1 MTEIINLEVQ
11 FFLTS
16 ILYGILLLVVYDCIR
31 IIRRIVPHK
40 GFFVALEDILFWLV
54 ASIVIFIMIYE
65 RNNGTIRGFAI
76 LGMLLGM
83 VIYNQLLSQLV
94 VKGITRII
102 KTIIKAIKKVLSI
115 LFRPFAFIAKKL
127 GKFFGFAS
135 GKVSKVNSKI
145 GIKFKKV
152 GKSSVKQL
160 KNAAKTV
167 KISVTKK

>member
-16 ILYGILLLVVYDCIR
+16 ILYGILLLVVYDSIR

-40 GFFVALEDILFWLV
+40 AFFIAVEDLLFWIV
-54 ASIVIFIMIYE
+54 ASIVIFLMIYE
-65 RNNGTIRGFAI
+65 KNNGTIRGFAI

-83 VIYNQLLSQLV
+83 IIYNQLLSRLV
-94 VKGITRII
+94 VKGITWLL
-102 KTIIKAIKKVLSI
+102 KTIIKGIRKLLHVI
-115 LFRPFAFIAKKL
+115 FRPFAFLFRKGAK
-127 GKFFGFAS
+127 GFRAVS
-135 GKVSKVNSKI
+135 GKAAKVNHKVTN
-145 GIKFKKV
+145 KMKKV

-160 KNAAKTV
+160 KNTAKTV

>member
-16 ILYGILLLVVYDCIR
+16 ILYGILLLIVYDSIR
-31 IIRRIVPHK
+31 IIRRVVPHK
-40 GFFVALEDILFWLV
+40 AFFVALEDILFWIA
-54 ASIVIFIMIYE
+54 ASIVIFMMIYE

-83 VIYNQLLSQLV
+83 VIYNQLLSRFI

-102 KTIIKAIKKVLSI
+102 KAILKAVWKVLSI
-115 LFRPFAFIAKKL
+115 VFMPLLFLLKKIKQFL
-127 GKFFGFAS
+127 GFTTR
-135 GKVSKVNSKI
+135 KVGKVNSKL
-145 GIKFKKV
+145 GNKLKKV
-152 GKSSVKQL
+152 KKRSAKQL
-160 KNAAKTV
+160 KNTAKTV

>member
-31 IIRRIVPHK
+31 IIRRIVPHR
-40 GFFVALEDILFWLV
+40 GFFVALEDILFWLA
-54 ASIVIFIMIYE
+54 ASVVIFIMIYE

-83 VIYNQLLSQLV
+83 VIYNQLLSRLV
-94 VKGITRII
+94 VKGITLII
-102 KTIIKAIKKVLSI
+102 KTILKVIKKGLSI
-115 LFRPFAFIAKKL
+115 LLKPFAYLAKKL

-135 GKVSKVNSKI
+135 GRVRKVNSKI
-145 GIKFKKV
+145 GSKFKKV
-152 GKSSVKQL
+152 GKSSAKQL

>member
-31 IIRRIVPHK
+31 ILRRIVPHK
-40 GFFVALEDILFWLV
+40 AFFVALQDILFWV
-54 ASIVIFIMIYE
+54 AASIVIFIMIYE

-83 VIYNQLLSQLV
+83 IVYNQLLSKFI
-94 VKGITRII
+94 VKGITHII
-102 KTIIKAIKKVLSI
+102 KMILKGIKKVISI
-115 LFRPFAFIAKKL
+115 LFRPFIFIAKKL
-127 GKFFGFAS
+127 RKFFGFS
-135 GKVSKVNSKI
+135 SRKIGKVNAKI
-145 GIKFKKV
+145 GTKLKKV

-160 KNAAKTV
+160 KIATKTV